1 MPFEMEEVVETIS
14 MVHLH
19 HFDIRTVT
27 MGISLRDCIS
37 SDIRETERKVKKKI
51 GSYAKNLVSTVDEIS
66 KEFSIPVANKRI
78 AISPA
83 SLLLDS
89 LPPGS
94 ALRLA
99 VALDEVA
106 EEVGVDYIA
115 GFSALVEK
123 GMSKG
128 ERALIESLPEVLSK
142 TKRLCSSMNIAS
154 TATGINMDVVQSLGP
169 VIKEIAGKTEK
180 QGGVGC
186 AKFVVFCNAVQDNPF
201 VAGAFHGVTEGEACI
216 SVGISGP
223 GVVRRVIELHP
234 SVSFDDL
241 SNLIRKV
248 AFKITRVG
256 QLILDEASQ
265 RLSLPAGIIDLSLA
279 PTPAEGDSV
288 AEVLEAM
295 GLEHCGCHG
304 TTAALALLNESVKR
318 GGLMAGT
325 HIGGLSGAFIPVSE
339 DRGMIRAVQAGALSL
354 EKLEAMTCVCSVGLD
369 MVCVPGDTPPEV
381 ISAIIADEMAIGM
394 VNNKTTAVRIIPIP
408 GTKPGDTYDFGGL
421 LGEGIVQATRQAS
434 PLGFIRRGGRLPAP
448 IISLTN

>member
-223 GVVRRVIELHP
+223 GVVRRVIELQSTH
-234 SVSFDDL
+234 
-241 SNLIRKV
+241 
-248 AFKITRVG
+248 
-256 QLILDEASQ
+256 
-265 RLSLPAGIIDLSLA
+265 RLS
-279 PTPAEGDSV
+279 
-288 AEVLEAM
+288 
-295 GLEHCGCHG
+295 
-304 TTAALALLNESVKR
+304 
-318 GGLMAGT
+318 
-325 HIGGLSGAFIPVSE
+325 
-339 DRGMIRAVQAGALSL
+339 
-354 EKLEAMTCVCSVGLD
+354 
-369 MVCVPGDTPPEV
+369 
-381 ISAIIADEMAIGM
+381 
-394 VNNKTTAVRIIPIP
+394 PIYP
-408 GTKPGDTYDFGGL
+408 C
-421 LGEGIVQATRQAS
+421 
-434 PLGFIRRGGRLPAP
+434 
-448 IISLTN
+448 